1 MRKYS
6 RMLLAAFMS
15 IILISTSMI
24 TMAEEVLTG
33 TDEPLPA
40 AEETEPAGEA
50 LPEEEEEIPQHL
62 NVASATHMNGNF
74 LTGLWGYNTSD
85 LDVQALLQGYNLII
99 WNGNEGMFIT
109 DPSVVS
115 GLTVTEN
122 EAGDRT
128 YRISLY
134 DDLYFS
140 DGTPITAWDYAFSWL
155 LLCSEEI
162 GGLGVT
168 PADYSWLMGFE
179 EYQDGTQPYLTG
191 ISVLEDDTLLI
202 TVKHEA
208 LPFFYELGL
217 LSCIPYPIRTIAPGV
232 RVFDDGYGVYL
243 ANDPDW
249 EEPEEEEE
257 TAAEEQ
263 AEGEEPEEQEEEPRF
278 TTELLKET
286 ILNPETGYL
295 SHPAV
300 VSGPYLLTS
309 WDGEVAE
316 FEANPFY
323 KGDSAG
329 RFPLLETLTYRCLK
343 NEDMM
348 KALEAGDIDLLNK
361 VTDTETILTGMD
373 LANDDEFSVIDE
385 IRTSGREF
393 EMSNYTRTGLTYIS
407 FSRIKEAV
415 ASAAVRQ
422 AIAWCMDRDEIMS
435 SYTGNFGL
443 RADGYYGLGQW
454 MFRIAIGNTQPTETA
469 PEDENDAAAMAEYEA
484 RIAAWEEINLDSLT
498 VYELDLEKARTL
510 LEEDGWLLNEEGLR
524 EKDSMV
530 LDLVMVYPEGSR
542 IKDAFE
548 EYLIPNLEKVGI
560 RLSLQPL
567 PMEKLLDL
575 YYGQLETDFTE
586 AEVAETVEEL
596 SAAEET
602 IETGSEDVTEEPA
615 ENIEPE
621 EIDMFYLGS
630 NLDILFEPEYLYAE
644 YSPRRPLEDMAQYT
658 GGGYVFIDK
667 SELKGSQALQI
678 ADELQRELSQA
689 ASYMTDNAEEC
700 VRKMLD
706 EDTVENAEEH
716 EISET
721 EQLIRDLTE
730 AAMNRIYAPAEV
742 EEETDEG
749 AENNTPENEASE
761 NETPEALRL
770 RMLNTYIDIY
780 NDYIEMYRDYGS
792 IYTKAMDM
800 RETQPGDTLEYM
812 QKWLQFQEMINGYL
826 PIIPVYSNVYFDFY
840 ISTLKDYTISQNIT
854 WGNAILGSYL
864 QESEPQPAEGEE
876 SGSEEETDLSDEQAS
891 ESAEED
897 GLFDLAG

>member
-74 LTGLWGYNTSD
+74 FNGLWGYNTSD

-168 PADYSWLMGFE
+168 PADHSWLMGFE
-179 EYQDGTQPYLTG
+179 EYQDGTVPYLTG
-191 ISVLEDDTLLI
+191 ISIPEDDILLI
-202 TVKHEA
+202 TVKPEA

-249 EEPEEEEE
+249 EEPKEEEE
-257 TAAEEQ
+257 TAAEEP

-286 ILNPETGYL
+286 ILDPETGYL

-323 KGDSAG
+323 KGDSSG
-329 RFPLLETLTYRCLK
+329 RLPILETLTYRCLK

-348 KALEAGDIDLLNK
+348 KALETGDIDLLNK
-361 VTDTETILTGMD
+361 VTDTDTILTGME
-373 LANDDEFSVIDE
+373 LSNDDEFSVTDE

-443 RADGYYGLGQW
+443 RTDGYYGLGQW
-454 MFRIAIGNTQPTETA
+454 MFRIAIGNTQPVENA
-469 PEDENDAAAMAEYEA
+469 PENENDAAAMAEYEA
-484 RIAAWEEINLDSLT
+484 RLAAWEEINLDSLT

-586 AEVAETVEEL
+586 TEVAGG
-596 SAAEET
+596 AEEPV
-602 IETGSEDVTEEPA
+602 ED
-615 ENIEPE
+615 IEPE

-644 YSPRRPLEDMAQYT
+644 YSPRRPLDDAAQYT
-658 GGGYVFIDK
+658 GGGYVFIDR
-667 SELKGSQALQI
+667 SGLKGSQALQI
-678 ADELQRELSQA
+678 AEDLQRELSQA

-700 VRKMLD
+700 IRKMLD

-730 AAMNRIYAPAEV
+730 AAMNRIYAPADA
-742 EEETDEG
+742 EEETDED
-749 AENNTPENEASE
+749 AENKTSE
-761 NETPEALRL
+761 TETPEALRL

-864 QESEPQPAEGEE
+864 QESEPQPAEETALSAE
-876 SGSEEETDLSDEQAS
+876 QTSEP
-891 ESAEED
+891 AEED
-897 GLFDLAG
+897 GLLDLGN

>member
-74 LTGLWGYNTSD
+74 FNGLWGYNTSD

-168 PADYSWLMGFE
+168 PADHSWLMGFE
-179 EYQDGTQPYLTG
+179 EYQDGTVPYLTG
-191 ISVLEDDTLLI
+191 ISIPEDDTLLI

-249 EEPEEEEE
+249 EEPKEEEE
-257 TAAEEQ
+257 TAAEEP

-286 ILNPETGYL
+286 ILDPETGYL

-323 KGDSAG
+323 KGDSSG
-329 RFPLLETLTYRCLK
+329 RLPILETLTYRCLK

-348 KALEAGDIDLLNK
+348 KALETGDIDLLNK
-361 VTDTETILTGMD
+361 VTDTDTILTGME
-373 LANDDEFSVIDE
+373 LSNDDEFSVTDE

-443 RADGYYGLGQW
+443 RTDGYYGLGQW
-454 MFRIAIGNTQPTETA
+454 MFRIAIGNTQPVENA
-469 PEDENDAAAMAEYEA
+469 PENENDAAAMAEYEA
-484 RIAAWEEINLDSLT
+484 RLAAWEEINLDSLT

-586 AEVAETVEEL
+586 TEVAGG
-596 SAAEET
+596 AEEPV
-602 IETGSEDVTEEPA
+602 ED
-615 ENIEPE
+615 IEPE

-644 YSPRRPLEDMAQYT
+644 YSPRRPLDDAAQYT
-658 GGGYVFIDK
+658 GGGYVFIDR
-667 SELKGSQALQI
+667 SGLKGSQALQI
-678 ADELQRELSQA
+678 AEDLQRELSQA

-700 VRKMLD
+700 IRKMLD

-730 AAMNRIYAPAEV
+730 AAMNRIYAPADA
-742 EEETDEG
+742 EEETDED
-749 AENNTPENEASE
+749 AENKTSE
-761 NETPEALRL
+761 TETPEALRL

-864 QESEPQPAEGEE
+864 QESEPQPAEETALSAE
-876 SGSEEETDLSDEQAS
+876 QTSEP
-891 ESAEED
+891 AEED
-897 GLFDLAG
+897 GLLDLGN